1 MFVREPATH
10 KVNFYAIMLACVSRC
25 APRCSLTDIQG
36 FLAVELPPLACG
48 SHLDILSEDSK
59 GSPVAAAED
68 ASWSDED
75 AAMWGRIRD
84 YVEDELAD
92 ALSVGGSIWPASVA
106 MCRWLRGEAAVVRGA
121 SVLELGSGTGA
132 CGLYA
137 GALGAR
143 SVTLTDGSTTLQPL
157 ARANIARNAHLLPE
171 GTEMRVERYL
181 WGETPPQ
188 EGPVGDAGFDLVL
201 ASDVS
206 YFYEHEA
213 HAALA
218 RTLATLLRRERQQGA
233 PRVVLT
239 HEHRD
244 RGVREVIDAWDD
256 CDEYLGL
263 FREAC
268 RAEGLRLELLVAE
281 RPRPTERGSFRHW
294 SADLSTFEV
303 LDVK

>member
-1 MFVREPATH
+1 
-10 KVNFYAIMLACVSRC
+10 MLSIVIRC
-25 APRCSLTDIQG
+25 ATPRCSLIDVQG
-36 FLAVELPPLACG
+36 FQAVVLPPLPSG
-48 SHLDILSEDSK
+48 NHLDILTEDSK
-59 GSPVAAAED
+59 GGGVAADD

-75 AAMWGRIRD
+75 AATWARIRD
-84 YVEDELAD
+84 YVEDELVD

-106 MCRWLRGEAAVVRGA
+106 MCRWLRSEAAQVRGA
-121 SVLELGSGTGA
+121 SVIELGSGTGA

-143 SVTLTDGSTTLQPL
+143 SVTLTDGAAASLPL

-171 GTEMRVERYL
+171 GTEMRAERYL
-181 WGETPPQ
+181 WGETPPPA
-188 EGPVGDAGFDLVL
+188 GPFDFVL

-206 YFYEHEA
+206 YFYETEA

-218 RTLATLLRRERQQGA
+218 QTLGVLLRREQQKA

-239 HEHRD
+239 HEHRN
-244 RGVREVIDAWDD
+244 RGVREAAETSDD
-256 CDEYLGL
+256 RDEYLGL

-268 RAEGLRLELLVAE
+268 RVQGLRLELLVAE

-303 LDVK
+303 VDSSKMLP

>member
-1 MFVREPATH
+1 
-10 KVNFYAIMLACVSRC
+10 MLTLLARC
-25 APRCSLTDIQG
+25 PRPRCSLTDVQG
-36 FLAVELPPLACG
+36 FQAVELPPLPCG
-48 SHLDILSEDSK
+48 SQLDLLSEDST
-59 GSPVAAAED
+59 GSCSTPVNGD
-68 ASWSDED
+68 WSDED
-75 AAMWGRIRD
+75 SQTFQRIRD

-92 ALSVGGSIWPASVA
+92 ALSVGGSIWPASSA
-106 MCRWLRGEAAVVRGA
+106 LCKWLRNEAAFVRGA

-143 SVTLTDGSTTLQPL
+143 SVTLTDGSAALQPL
-157 ARANIARNAHLLPE
+157 ARANIARNTHLLPE

-181 WGETPPQ
+181 WGEMPLPACPA
-188 EGPVGDAGFDLVL
+188 GGMGFDLVL

-218 RTLATLLRRERQQGA
+218 RTLGMLLRREQAQQKA
-233 PRVVLT
+233 PQPRVVLT
-239 HEHRD
+239 HEHRN
-244 RGVREVIDAWDD
+244 RGVRDAVQAWDER
-256 CDEYLGL
+256 DEYLGL

-268 RAEGLRLELLVAE
+268 HAEGLRLDLLVAE

-303 LDVK
+303 VEQ